1 MKITSIL
8 PRSKQY
14 PTGQNPRIK
23 AFYGELRRRL
33 RRSYRAAAE
42 YANNLNPQISQVN
55 VDLVDDGES
64 FKVVNRAVYQ
74 YQLDPLLM
82 SQINSYIEALLNEI
96 IYGNAQGEWSAG
108 WWANSYSSGAYQRA
122 AEQVITQTQL
132 LAADAGVTQ
141 ELPSLQ
147 YLRAEAVVMEPGFQ
161 RRLGSVYARLFE
173 DMKGFTDVD
182 KRNMAGIITR
192 GMAAGQS
199 PRVIASGIQD
209 KWNEID
215 GRDGELSNWRCLR
228 IASTEINNAFRQG
241 SFDETDAINQE
252 VFGDSEYEM
261 RIMHMSALL
270 PTTRR
275 DHAARHGTI
284 CTPAQQKEWFATKA
298 TGGAINCHC
307 SQVDILVNKKTG
319 KPMNTKLRD
328 TLLAQKKGW
337 TPEKV

>member
-1 MKITSIL
+1 MNIKSIL

-33 RRSYRAAAE
+33 RRSYKAASE
-42 YANNLNPQISQVN
+42 YASNLKPQIVQLN
-55 VDLVDDGES
+55 ATG
-64 FKVVNRAVYQ
+64 YQ
-74 YQLDPLLM
+74 YQIDPLLM
-82 SQINSYIEALLNEI
+82 SQVNSYIEALLNEI

-199 PRVIASGIQD
+199 PRVIAREMEKKGLEQD
-209 KWNEID
+209 
-215 GRDGELSNWRCLR
+215 WRCLR
-228 IASTEINNAFRQG
+228 IASTEVNQAYRDG
-241 SFDETDAINQE
+241 SWSETDAVNDE
-252 VFGDSEYEM
+252 VFGDSDYM
-261 RIMHMSALL
+261 LKVMHLSALL
-270 PTTRR
+270 ATTRR

-284 CTPAQQKEWFATKA
+284 CTPAEEREWFATKA
-298 TGGAINCHC
+298 TGGQISCHC
-307 SQVDILVNKKTG
+307 TTVDILVNRKTG

-328 TLLAQKKGW
+328 ILLKQKSEW

>member
-1 MKITSIL
+1 MNIRSIL

-33 RRSYRAAAE
+33 RKSYKAAAD
-42 YANNLNPQISQVN
+42 YARNLKPQIVQLN
-55 VDLVDDGES
+55 ATG
-64 FKVVNRAVYQ
+64 YQ

-82 SQINSYIEALLNEI
+82 SQINSYIESLLNEI

-108 WWANSYSSGAYQRA
+108 WWANAYASGAYQQA
-122 AEQVITQTQL
+122 AEQVATQAQL

-199 PRVIASGIQD
+199 PRVIAREMEKKGLEQD
-209 KWNEID
+209 
-215 GRDGELSNWRCLR
+215 WRCLR
-228 IASTEINNAFRQG
+228 IASTEVNQAYRQG
-241 SFDETDAINQE
+241 SWDETDAVNDE
-252 VFGDSEYEM
+252 VFGDSDYM
-261 RIMHMSALL
+261 MKVMHISALL

-284 CTPAQQKEWFATKA
+284 CTPAEEREWFATKA
-298 TGGAINCHC
+298 TGGQIQCHC
-307 SQVDILVNKKTG
+307 STVDILVNRKTG
-319 KPMNTKLRD
+319 NPMNTKLRD
-328 TLLAQKKGW
+328 ILLKQKSEW

>member
-1 MKITSIL
+1 MNIKSIL

-33 RRSYRAAAE
+33 RRSYKAAAE
-42 YANNLNPQISQVN
+42 YAGNLKPYISQGN
-55 VDLVDDGES
+55 VYLPTANWES
-64 FKVVNRAVYQ
+64 FHAVNRTAYE

-108 WWANSYSSGAYQRA
+108 WWANAYASGAYQQA
-122 AEQVITQTQL
+122 AEQVVTQTQL
-132 LAADAGVTQ
+132 LATDAGVTQ

-199 PRVIASGIQD
+199 PRVIAREMEKKGLEQD
-209 KWNEID
+209 
-215 GRDGELSNWRCLR
+215 WRCLR
-228 IASTEINNAFRQG
+228 IASTEVNNAFRQG
-241 SFDETDAINQE
+241 SLDETDAINQE

-261 RIMHMSALL
+261 RIMHLSALL
-270 PTTRR
+270 PTTRP

-298 TGGAINCHC
+298 TGGAINCKC

-319 KPMNTKLRD
+319 KPLSTKLYNVVQEQRKEFAG
-328 TLLAQKKGW
+328 LSK
-337 TPEKV
+337 

>member
-33 RRSYRAAAE
+33 RRSYKAAAE
-42 YANNLNPQISQVN
+42 YARNLKPQIVQLN
-55 VDLVDDGES
+55 ATG
-64 FKVVNRAVYQ
+64 YQ

-199 PRVIASGIQD
+199 PRVIAREMEKKGLEQD
-209 KWNEID
+209 
-215 GRDGELSNWRCLR
+215 WRCLR
-228 IASTEINNAFRQG
+228 IASTEVNQAYRQG
-241 SFDETDAINQE
+241 SWDETDAVNDE
-252 VFGDSEYEM
+252 VFGDSDYM
-261 RIMHMSALL
+261 MKVMHLSALL
-270 PTTRR
+270 ATTRR
-275 DHAARHGTI
+275 DHAERHGTI
-284 CTPAQQKEWFATKA
+284 CTPAEEREWFATKA
-298 TGGAINCHC
+298 SGGQINCKC
-307 SQVDILVNKKTG
+307 STVDILVNKRTG

-328 TLLAQKKGW
+328 TLLAQKKEW
-337 TPEKV
+337 IPEKV

>member
-1 MKITSIL
+1 MNIKSIL

-33 RRSYRAAAE
+33 RRSYKAAAE
-42 YANNLNPQISQVN
+42 YAGSLKPYVSQGN
-55 VDLVDDGES
+55 VYLPTANRES
-64 FKVVNRAVYQ
+64 FRAVNRTVYE

-96 IYGNAQGEWSAG
+96 IYGDAQGEWSAG
-108 WWANSYSSGAYQRA
+108 WWANAYASGAYQQA
-122 AEQVITQTQL
+122 AEQVVTQTQL

-147 YLRAEAVVMEPGFQ
+147 HLRAEAVVMEPGFQ

-199 PRVIASGIQD
+199 PKVIAREMEKKGLEQD
-209 KWNEID
+209 
-215 GRDGELSNWRCLR
+215 WRCLR

-261 RIMHMSALL
+261 RIMHLSALL
-270 PTTRR
+270 PTTRP

-328 TLLAQKKGW
+328 ILLKQKSEWTL
-337 TPEKV
+337 EKV

>member
-1 MKITSIL
+1 MRK
-8 PRSKQY
+8 
-14 PTGQNPRIK
+14 
-23 AFYGELRRRL
+23 
-33 RRSYRAAAE
+33 SYKAAAE
-42 YANNLNPQISQVN
+42 YAGNPKPQIVQLN
-55 VDLVDDGES
+55 ATG
-64 FKVVNRAVYQ
+64 YQ

-199 PRVIASGIQD
+199 PRVIAREMEKKGLEQD
-209 KWNEID
+209 
-215 GRDGELSNWRCLR
+215 WRCLR
-228 IASTEINNAFRQG
+228 IASTEVNQAYRQG
-241 SFDETDAINQE
+241 SWDETDAVNDE
-252 VFGDSEYEM
+252 VFGDSDYM
-261 RIMHMSALL
+261 MKVMHLSALL
-270 PTTRR
+270 ATTRR

-284 CTPAQQKEWFATKA
+284 CTPAEEREWFATKA
-298 TGGAINCHC
+298 TGGQIQCHC
-307 SQVDILVNKKTG
+307 TTVDILVNRKTG

-328 TLLAQKKGW
+328 ILLKQKSEW

>member
-1 MKITSIL
+1 MNIKSIL

-33 RRSYRAAAE
+33 RRSYKAAAE
-42 YANNLNPQISQVN
+42 YADNLKPQISHVN
-55 VDLVDDGES
+55 VDLVEDGES
-64 FKVVNRAVYQ
+64 FKVVNRTAYE

-108 WWANSYSSGAYQRA
+108 WWANAYASGAYQQA
-122 AEQVITQTQL
+122 AEQVVTQTQL

-147 YLRAEAVVMEPGFQ
+147 YLRAEAVVMEPGFR

-199 PRVIASGIQD
+199 PRVIAREMEKKGLEQD
-209 KWNEID
+209 
-215 GRDGELSNWRCLR
+215 WRCLR
-228 IASTEINNAFRQG
+228 IASTEVNQAYRQG
-241 SFDETDAINQE
+241 SWDETDAVNDE
-252 VFGDSEYEM
+252 VFGDSDYM
-261 RIMHMSALL
+261 MKVMHISALM

-284 CTPAQQKEWFATKA
+284 CTPAEEREWFATKA
-298 TGGAINCHC
+298 TGGAINCKC

-319 KPMNTKLRD
+319 KPLSTRLYNVVQEQR
-328 TLLAQKKGW
+328 KGFAGLS
-337 TPEKV
+337 K

>member
-1 MKITSIL
+1 MNIKSIL

-33 RRSYRAAAE
+33 RRSYKAAAE
-42 YANNLNPQISQVN
+42 YAATIKPNLT
-55 VDLVDDGES
+55 
-64 FKVVNRAVYQ
+64 VNRTVYE

-108 WWANSYSSGAYQRA
+108 WWANAYASGAYQQA
-122 AEQVITQTQL
+122 AEQVAAQTQL

-161 RRLGSVYARLFE
+161 RRIGSVYARLFE

-199 PRVIASGIQD
+199 PRAIAREMEKKGLEQD
-209 KWNEID
+209 
-215 GRDGELSNWRCLR
+215 WRCLR
-228 IASTEINNAFRQG
+228 IASTEVNQAYRQG
-241 SFDETDAINQE
+241 SWDETDAVNDE
-252 VFGDSEYEM
+252 VFGDSDYM
-261 RIMHMSALL
+261 MKVIHLSALL

-284 CTPAQQKEWFATKA
+284 CTPTEEREWFATKA
-298 TGGAINCHC
+298 SGGQINCKC
-307 SQVDILVNKKTG
+307 STIDILVNRKTG

-328 TLLAQKKGW
+328 ILLEQKKSW

>member
-8 PRSKQY
+8 PRSKEY

-33 RRSYRAAAE
+33 RRSYKTAAE
-42 YANNLNPQISQVN
+42 YAGNLKPQIVQLN
-55 VDLVDDGES
+55 ATG
-64 FKVVNRAVYQ
+64 YQ

-108 WWANSYSSGAYQRA
+108 WWANAYASGAYQQA
-122 AEQVITQTQL
+122 AEQVAAQTQL

-161 RRLGSVYARLFE
+161 RRLSGVYARLFE

-199 PRVIASGIQD
+199 PRVIAREMEKKGLEQD
-209 KWNEID
+209 
-215 GRDGELSNWRCLR
+215 WRCLR
-228 IASTEINNAFRQG
+228 IASTEVNNAFRQG

-261 RIMHMSALL
+261 RIMHISALL
-270 PTTRR
+270 PTTRP

-284 CTPAQQKEWFATKA
+284 CTTAQQKEWFATKA
-298 TGGAINCHC
+298 TGSSVNCHC
-307 SQVDILVNKKTG
+307 SQADILVNKKTG

-328 TLLAQKKGW
+328 TLLAQKKEW

>member
-33 RRSYRAAAE
+33 RRSYKAAAE
-42 YANNLNPQISQVN
+42 YASNLKPQIVQLN
-55 VDLVDDGES
+55 ATG
-64 FKVVNRAVYQ
+64 YQ

-199 PRVIASGIQD
+199 PRVIAREMEKKGLEQD
-209 KWNEID
+209 
-215 GRDGELSNWRCLR
+215 WRCLR
-228 IASTEINNAFRQG
+228 IASTEVNQAYRDG
-241 SFDETDAINQE
+241 SWSETDAVNDE
-252 VFGDSEYEM
+252 VFGDSDYM
-261 RIMHMSALL
+261 LKVMHLSALL
-270 PTTRR
+270 ATTRR

-284 CTPAQQKEWFATKA
+284 CTPAEEREWFATKA
-298 TGGAINCHC
+298 TGGQINCKC
-307 SQVDILVNKKTG
+307 STVDILVNRKTG
-319 KPMNTKLRD
+319 RPMNTKLRD
-328 TLLAQKKGW
+328 ILLAQKKDW

>member
-1 MKITSIL
+1 MNIKSIL

-33 RRSYRAAAE
+33 RKSYKAVAE
-42 YANNLNPQISQVN
+42 YARNLKPQIVQLN
-55 VDLVDDGES
+55 ATG
-64 FKVVNRAVYQ
+64 YQ
-74 YQLDPLLM
+74 YQIDPLLM

-108 WWANSYSSGAYQRA
+108 WWANAYASGAYQQA
-122 AEQVITQTQL
+122 AEQVAAQAQL

-199 PRVIASGIQD
+199 PRVIAREMEKKGLEQD
-209 KWNEID
+209 
-215 GRDGELSNWRCLR
+215 WRCLR
-228 IASTEINNAFRQG
+228 IASTEVNQAYRQG
-241 SFDETDAINQE
+241 SWDETDAVNDE
-252 VFGDSEYEM
+252 VFGDSDYVM
-261 RIMHMSALL
+261 KVMHMSALL

-284 CTPAQQKEWFATKA
+284 CTPAEEREWFATKA

-307 SQVDILVNKKTG
+307 SQVDIIVNKKTG

-328 TLLAQKKGW
+328 TLLAQKKEW

>member
-1 MKITSIL
+1 MNIKSIL

-33 RRSYRAAAE
+33 RRSYKAAAE
-42 YANNLNPQISQVN
+42 YARNLKPQISQVN
-55 VDLVDDGES
+55 VDLVGDGDS
-64 FKVVNRAVYQ
+64 FKVVNRTVYE

-96 IYGNAQGEWSAG
+96 IYGSAQGEWSAG
-108 WWANSYSSGAYQRA
+108 WWANAYASGAYQQA
-122 AEQVITQTQL
+122 AEQVVTQTQL

-147 YLRAEAVVMEPGFQ
+147 YLRAETVVMEPGFQ

-199 PRVIASGIQD
+199 PRVIAQEMEKKGLEQD
-209 KWNEID
+209 
-215 GRDGELSNWRCLR
+215 WRCLR
-228 IASTEINNAFRQG
+228 IASTEVNQAYRQG
-241 SFDETDAINQE
+241 SWDETDAVNDE
-252 VFGDSEYEM
+252 VFGDSDYM
-261 RIMHMSALL
+261 MKVMHLSALL

-284 CTPAQQKEWFATKA
+284 CTPAEEREWFATKA
-298 TGGAINCHC
+298 TGGQINCHC

-319 KPMNTKLRD
+319 KPMNTKMRD
-328 TLLAQKKGW
+328 ILLEQKKNW

>member
-1 MKITSIL
+1 MNIKSIM

-33 RRSYRAAAE
+33 RKSYKAAAE
-42 YANNLNPQISQVN
+42 YARNLNPQIVQLN
-55 VDLVDDGES
+55 ATG
-64 FKVVNRAVYQ
+64 YQ

-96 IYGNAQGEWSAG
+96 IYGNARGEWSAG
-108 WWANSYSSGAYQRA
+108 WWANAYASGAYQQA
-122 AEQVITQTQL
+122 AEQVVTQTQL

-199 PRVIASGIQD
+199 PRVIAREMEKKGLEQD
-209 KWNEID
+209 
-215 GRDGELSNWRCLR
+215 WRCLR
-228 IASTEINNAFRQG
+228 IASTEVNQAYRQG
-241 SFDETDAINQE
+241 SWDETDAVNDE
-252 VFGDSEYEM
+252 VFGDSDYM
-261 RIMHMSALL
+261 LKVMHISALL

-284 CTPAQQKEWFATKA
+284 CTPAEEREWFTTKA

-328 TLLAQKKGW
+328 ILLEQKKSL

>member
-1 MKITSIL
+1 MNIKSIL

-33 RRSYRAAAE
+33 RRSYKAAAE
-42 YANNLNPQISQVN
+42 YARNLKPQIVQLN
-55 VDLVDDGES
+55 ATG
-64 FKVVNRAVYQ
+64 YQ

-108 WWANSYSSGAYQRA
+108 WWANAYASGAYQQA
-122 AEQVITQTQL
+122 AEQVAAQTQL

-161 RRLGSVYARLFE
+161 RRLGGVYARLFE

-199 PRVIASGIQD
+199 PRTIAREMEKKGLEQD
-209 KWNEID
+209 
-215 GRDGELSNWRCLR
+215 WRCLR
-228 IASTEINNAFRQG
+228 IASTEVNQAYRDG
-241 SFDETDAINQE
+241 SWSETDAVNEE
-252 VFGDSEYEM
+252 VFGDSDYM
-261 RIMHMSALL
+261 MKVMHLSALL

-284 CTPAQQKEWFATKA
+284 CTPAEEREWFATKA
-298 TGGAINCHC
+298 SGGQINCKC
-307 SQVDILVNKKTG
+307 STVDILVNRKTG

-328 TLLAQKKGW
+328 ILLEQKKNW

>member
-14 PTGQNPRIK
+14 PTGQNHRIK

-33 RRSYRAAAE
+33 RRSYKAAAE
-42 YANNLNPQISQVN
+42 YARNLKPQISQVN
-55 VDLVDDGES
+55 VDLVGDGDS
-64 FKVVNRAVYQ
+64 LKVVNRTVYE

-108 WWANSYSSGAYQRA
+108 WWANAYASGAYQQA
-122 AEQVITQTQL
+122 AEQVVTQTQL

-173 DMKGFTDVD
+173 DMKGFTDAD

-199 PRVIASGIQD
+199 PRVIAREMEKKGLEQD
-209 KWNEID
+209 
-215 GRDGELSNWRCLR
+215 WRCLR
-228 IASTEINNAFRQG
+228 IASTEVNNAFR
-241 SFDETDAINQE
+241 SASMDETDSINQE
-252 VFGDSEYEM
+252 VFGDSDYEL
-261 RIMHMSALL
+261 RLIHISALL
-270 PTTRR
+270 PTTRP
-275 DHAARHGTI
+275 DHGARHGTI
-284 CTPAQQKEWFATKA
+284 CTPQEQRYWFANVA
-298 TGGAINCHC
+298 TGSSINCKC
-307 SQVDILVNKKTG
+307 SSAEILVNKKTG
-319 KPMNTKLRD
+319 RPMNKLLAD
-328 TLLAQKKGW
+328 TLKKQKSEW
-337 TPEKV
+337 FPSI

>member
-8 PRSKQY
+8 PRSKRY

-33 RRSYRAAAE
+33 RRSYKAAAE
-42 YANNLNPQISQVN
+42 YANNLKPQIVQ
-55 VDLVDDGES
+55 L
-64 FKVVNRAVYQ
+64 NRTGYQ

-132 LAADAGVTQ
+132 LASDAGVTQ

-199 PRVIASGIQD
+199 PRVIAREMEKKGLEQD
-209 KWNEID
+209 
-215 GRDGELSNWRCLR
+215 WRCLR
-228 IASTEINNAFRQG
+228 IASTEVNQAYRQG
-241 SFDETDAINQE
+241 SWDETDAVNDE
-252 VFGDSEYEM
+252 VFGDSDYM
-261 RIMHMSALL
+261 MKVMHLSALL
-270 PTTRR
+270 ATTRR

-284 CTPAQQKEWFATKA
+284 CTPAEEREWFATKA
-298 TGGAINCHC
+298 TGGQIQCHC
-307 SQVDILVNKKTG
+307 TTVDILVNKKTG

-328 TLLAQKKGW
+328 TLLAQKKEW
-337 TPEKV
+337 APEKV

>member
-1 MKITSIL
+1 MNIKSIL

-42 YANNLNPQISQVN
+42 YARNLKPQISQVN
-55 VDLVDDGES
+55 VDLVEHGDS
-64 FKVVNRAVYQ
+64 FKVVNRTVYQ

-192 GMAAGQS
+192 GMAAGS
-199 PRVIASGIQD
+199 RRESLRVRWRRKG
-209 KWNEID
+209 
-215 GRDGELSNWRCLR
+215 LSRIGGVCGLLR
-228 IASTEINNAFRQG
+228 
-241 SFDETDAINQE
+241 
-252 VFGDSEYEM
+252 
-261 RIMHMSALL
+261 
-270 PTTRR
+270 RR
-275 DHAARHGTI
+275 
-284 CTPAQQKEWFATKA
+284 
-298 TGGAINCHC
+298 
-307 SQVDILVNKKTG
+307 
-319 KPMNTKLRD
+319 
-328 TLLAQKKGW
+328 
-337 TPEKV
+337 

>member
-1 MKITSIL
+1 MNIRSIL

-33 RRSYRAAAE
+33 RRSYKAAAE
-42 YANNLNPQISQVN
+42 YARELKPKIVQLNAT
-55 VDLVDDGES
+55 G
-64 FKVVNRAVYQ
+64 YQ

-108 WWANSYSSGAYQRA
+108 WWANAYASGAYQQA

-132 LAADAGVTQ
+132 LAADAGVAQ

-161 RRLGSVYARLFE
+161 RRLGSVYARLYE

-199 PRVIASGIQD
+199 PRVIAREMEKKGLEQD
-209 KWNEID
+209 
-215 GRDGELSNWRCLR
+215 WRCLR
-228 IASTEINNAFRQG
+228 IASTEVNQAYRQG
-241 SFDETDAINQE
+241 SWDETDAVNDE
-252 VFGDSEYEM
+252 VFGDSDY
-261 RIMHMSALL
+261 IMKVMHLSALL

-284 CTPAQQKEWFATKA
+284 CTPAEEREWFATKA
-298 TGGAINCHC
+298 TGGQISCHC
-307 SQVDILVNKKTG
+307 TTLDILVNKKTG

-328 TLLAQKKGW
+328 TLLAQKKEW

>member
-1 MKITSIL
+1 MNIKSIL

-33 RRSYRAAAE
+33 RRSYKAAAE
-42 YANNLNPQISQVN
+42 YAGNLKPQISQVN
-55 VDLVDDGES
+55 VDLVEDGDS
-64 FKVVNRAVYQ
+64 FKVVNRTGYQ

-173 DMKGFTDVD
+173 DMKGFTADD

-199 PRVIASGIQD
+199 PRVIAREMEKKGLEQD
-209 KWNEID
+209 
-215 GRDGELSNWRCLR
+215 WRCLR
-228 IASTEINNAFRQG
+228 IASTEVNQAYRQG
-241 SFDETDAINQE
+241 SWDETDAVNDE
-252 VFGDSEYEM
+252 VFGDSDYVM
-261 RIMHMSALL
+261 KVMHMSALL
-270 PTTRR
+270 ATTRR

-284 CTPAQQKEWFATKA
+284 CTPAEEREWFATKA
-298 TGGAINCHC
+298 SGGQINCKC
-307 SQVDILVNKKTG
+307 STIDILVNRKTG

-328 TLLAQKKGW
+328 ILLAQKKDW

>member
-23 AFYGELRRRL
+23 AFYSELRRRL
-33 RRSYRAAAE
+33 RKSYKAAAE
-42 YANNLNPQISQVN
+42 YARNLKPQIVQLN
-55 VDLVDDGES
+55 ATG
-64 FKVVNRAVYQ
+64 YQ

-161 RRLGSVYARLFE
+161 RRLGSVYARRFE

-199 PRVIASGIQD
+199 PRVIAREMEKKGLEQD
-209 KWNEID
+209 
-215 GRDGELSNWRCLR
+215 WRCLR
-228 IASTEINNAFRQG
+228 IASTEVNQAYRQG
-241 SFDETDAINQE
+241 SWDETDAVNDE
-252 VFGDSEYEM
+252 VFGDSDYM
-261 RIMHMSALL
+261 LKVMHMSALL
-270 PTTRR
+270 ATTRR

-284 CTPAQQKEWFATKA
+284 CTPAEEREWFATKA
-298 TGGAINCHC
+298 TGGQIQCHC
-307 SQVDILVNKKTG
+307 TTVDILVNRKTG
-319 KPMNTKLRD
+319 KPMNTKLHD
-328 TLLAQKKGW
+328 ILLAQKKDW

>member
-33 RRSYRAAAE
+33 RKSYKAAAE
-42 YANNLNPQISQVN
+42 YARNLKPQIVQLN
-55 VDLVDDGES
+55 ATG
-64 FKVVNRAVYQ
+64 YQ

-161 RRLGSVYARLFE
+161 RRLSGVYARLFE

-192 GMAAGQS
+192 GVAAGQS
-199 PRVIASGIQD
+199 PRVIAREMEKKGLEQD
-209 KWNEID
+209 
-215 GRDGELSNWRCLR
+215 WRCLR
-228 IASTEINNAFRQG
+228 IASTEVNQAYRQG
-241 SFDETDAINQE
+241 SWDETDAVNDE
-252 VFGDSEYEM
+252 VFGDSDYM
-261 RIMHMSALL
+261 MKVMHLSALL
-270 PTTRR
+270 ATTRR

-284 CTPAQQKEWFATKA
+284 CTPAEEREWFATKA

-328 TLLAQKKGW
+328 ILLKQKSEW
-337 TPEKV
+337 TTEKV

>member
-1 MKITSIL
+1 MNIKSIL

-33 RRSYRAAAE
+33 RRSYKAAAE
-42 YANNLNPQISQVN
+42 YARNLKPQIVQLN
-55 VDLVDDGES
+55 ATG
-64 FKVVNRAVYQ
+64 YQ

-96 IYGNAQGEWSAG
+96 IYGNAQGEWSTG

-161 RRLGSVYARLFE
+161 RRLSGVYARLFE

-199 PRVIASGIQD
+199 PRVIAREMEKKGLEQD
-209 KWNEID
+209 
-215 GRDGELSNWRCLR
+215 WRCLR
-228 IASTEINNAFRQG
+228 IASTEVNQAYRQG
-241 SFDETDAINQE
+241 SWDETDAVNDE
-252 VFGDSEYEM
+252 VFGDSDYM
-261 RIMHMSALL
+261 MKVMHLSALL

-284 CTPAQQKEWFATKA
+284 CTPAEEREWFATKA
-298 TGGAINCHC
+298 TGGQIQCHC
-307 SQVDILVNKKTG
+307 TTVDILVNRKTG

-328 TLLAQKKGW
+328 ILLKQKSEW

>member
-33 RRSYRAAAE
+33 RRSYKAAAE
-42 YANNLNPQISQVN
+42 YANNLKPQISQVN
-55 VDLVDDGES
+55 VDLVEEGGS
-64 FKVVNRAVYQ
+64 FKVVNRTVYE

-108 WWANSYSSGAYQRA
+108 WWANAYASGAYQQA

-161 RRLGSVYARLFE
+161 RRLGSVYARLYE

-199 PRVIASGIQD
+199 PRVIAREMERKGLEQD
-209 KWNEID
+209 
-215 GRDGELSNWRCLR
+215 WRCLR
-228 IASTEINNAFRQG
+228 IASTEVNQAYRQG
-241 SFDETDAINQE
+241 SWDETDAVNDE
-252 VFGDSEYEM
+252 AFGDSDYMM
-261 RIMHMSALL
+261 RVMHLSALL
-270 PTTRR
+270 ATTRR

-284 CTPAQQKEWFATKA
+284 CTPAEEREWFATKA
-298 TGGAINCHC
+298 TGGQIQCHC
-307 SQVDILVNKKTG
+307 TTVDILVNRKTG

-328 TLLAQKKGW
+328 ILLKQKSEW
-337 TPEKV
+337 TGQ

>member
-1 MKITSIL
+1 M

-33 RRSYRAAAE
+33 RRSYKAAAD
-42 YANNLNPQISQVN
+42 YARELKPQIVQLN
-55 VDLVDDGES
+55 ATG
-64 FKVVNRAVYQ
+64 YQ

-96 IYGNAQGEWSAG
+96 IYSNAQGEWSAG
-108 WWANSYSSGAYQRA
+108 WWANAYASGAYQQA
-122 AEQVITQTQL
+122 AEQVVTQTQL

-199 PRVIASGIQD
+199 PRVIAREMEKKGLEQD
-209 KWNEID
+209 
-215 GRDGELSNWRCLR
+215 WRCLR
-228 IASTEINNAFRQG
+228 IASTEVNQAYRQG
-241 SFDETDAINQE
+241 SWDETDAVNDE
-252 VFGDSEYEM
+252 VFGDSDYM
-261 RIMHMSALL
+261 MKVMHLSALL

-284 CTPAQQKEWFATKA
+284 CTPAEEREWFATKA
-298 TGGAINCHC
+298 TGGQIQCHC
-307 SQVDILVNKKTG
+307 TTVDILVNKKTG

-328 TLLAQKKGW
+328 TLLSQKKEW

>member
-33 RRSYRAAAE
+33 RRSYKAAAE
-42 YANNLNPQISQVN
+42 YANNLKPQISQVN
-55 VDLVDDGES
+55 VDLVEDGNS
-64 FKVVNRAVYQ
+64 FKVVNRTVYQ

-108 WWANSYSSGAYQRA
+108 WWANAYASGAYQQA
-122 AEQVITQTQL
+122 AEQAITQTQL

-199 PRVIASGIQD
+199 PRVIAREMEKKGLEQD
-209 KWNEID
+209 
-215 GRDGELSNWRCLR
+215 WRCLR
-228 IASTEINNAFRQG
+228 IASTEVNQAYRQG
-241 SFDETDAINQE
+241 SWDETDAVNDE
-252 VFGDSEYEM
+252 VFGDSDYVM
-261 RIMHMSALL
+261 KVMHMSALL
-270 PTTRR
+270 ATTRR

-284 CTPAQQKEWFATKA
+284 CTPAEEKEWFATKA

-328 TLLAQKKGW
+328 FLLEQKKEW

>member
-33 RRSYRAAAE
+33 RRSYKAAAE
-42 YANNLNPQISQVN
+42 YARNLKPQIVQLN
-55 VDLVDDGES
+55 ATG
-64 FKVVNRAVYQ
+64 YQ

-161 RRLGSVYARLFE
+161 RRLSGVYARLYE

-182 KRNMAGIITR
+182 RRNMAGIITR

-199 PRVIASGIQD
+199 PRVIAREMEKKGLEQD
-209 KWNEID
+209 
-215 GRDGELSNWRCLR
+215 WRCLR
-228 IASTEINNAFRQG
+228 IASTEVNQAYRDG
-241 SFDETDAINQE
+241 SWSETDAVNDE
-252 VFGDSEYEM
+252 VFGDSDYM
-261 RIMHMSALL
+261 LKVMHMSALL
-270 PTTRR
+270 ATTRR

-284 CTPAQQKEWFATKA
+284 CTPAEEREWFATKA
-298 TGGAINCHC
+298 TGGQIQCHC
-307 SQVDILVNKKTG
+307 TTVDILVNRKTG
-319 KPMNTKLRD
+319 RPMNTKLRD
-328 TLLAQKKGW
+328 TLLAQKKEW

>member
-33 RRSYRAAAE
+33 RRSYKVAAE
-42 YANNLNPQISQVN
+42 YARNLKPQIVQLN
-55 VDLVDDGES
+55 ATG
-64 FKVVNRAVYQ
+64 YQ

-108 WWANSYSSGAYQRA
+108 WWANAYASGAYQQA
-122 AEQVITQTQL
+122 AEQVVTQTQL

-161 RRLGSVYARLFE
+161 RRLGSAYARLFE

-182 KRNMAGIITR
+182 KRNMASIITR

-199 PRVIASGIQD
+199 PRVTAREMEKKGLEQ
-209 KWNEID
+209 
-215 GRDGELSNWRCLR
+215 GWRCLR
-228 IASTEINNAFRQG
+228 IASTEVNQAYRQG
-241 SFDETDAINQE
+241 SWDETDAVNDE
-252 VFGDSEYEM
+252 VFGDSDYIM
-261 RIMHMSALL
+261 RVMHMSALL
-270 PTTRR
+270 ATTRR

-284 CTPAQQKEWFATKA
+284 CTPAEEREWFATKA

-328 TLLAQKKGW
+328 TLLAQKKEW

>member
-1 MKITSIL
+1 MNIKSIL

-14 PTGQNPRIK
+14 PAGQNPRIK

-33 RRSYRAAAE
+33 RKSYKAAAE
-42 YANNLNPQISQVN
+42 YARNLKPQIVQLN
-55 VDLVDDGES
+55 ATG
-64 FKVVNRAVYQ
+64 YQ
-74 YQLDPLLM
+74 YQLDPLMM

-108 WWANSYSSGAYQRA
+108 WWANAYASGAYQQA
-122 AEQVITQTQL
+122 AEQVAAQTQL

-199 PRVIASGIQD
+199 PRVIAREMEKKGLEQD
-209 KWNEID
+209 
-215 GRDGELSNWRCLR
+215 WRCLR
-228 IASTEINNAFRQG
+228 IASTEVNQAYRDG
-241 SFDETDAINQE
+241 SWSETDAVNDE
-252 VFGDSEYEM
+252 VFGDSDYM
-261 RIMHMSALL
+261 LKVMHMSALL

-275 DHAARHGTI
+275 DHAERHGTI
-284 CTPAQQKEWFATKA
+284 CTPAEEREWFATKA
-298 TGGAINCHC
+298 SGGQINCHC
-307 SQVDILVNKKTG
+307 SEVNILVNRKTG

-328 TLLAQKKGW
+328 ILLKQKSEW

>member
-8 PRSKQY
+8 PRSKEY

-23 AFYGELRRRL
+23 AFYSELRRRL
-33 RRSYRAAAE
+33 RKSYKAAAD
-42 YANNLNPQISQVN
+42 YARNLKPQIVQLN
-55 VDLVDDGES
+55 AIG
-64 FKVVNRAVYQ
+64 YQ

-108 WWANSYSSGAYQRA
+108 WWANAYASGAYQQA
-122 AEQVITQTQL
+122 AEQVVTQTQL

-147 YLRAEAVVMEPGFQ
+147 YLRAEAVVMDAGFQ
-161 RRLGSVYARLFE
+161 RRLGSVYARMFE

-182 KRNMAGIITR
+182 KRNIAGIITR

-199 PRVIASGIQD
+199 PRVIAREMEKKGLEQD
-209 KWNEID
+209 
-215 GRDGELSNWRCLR
+215 WRCLR
-228 IASTEINNAFRQG
+228 IASTEVNQAYRQG
-241 SFDETDAINQE
+241 AWDETDAVNDE
-252 VFGDSEYEM
+252 VFGDSDYLM
-261 RIMHMSALL
+261 KVMHLSALL
-270 PTTRR
+270 ATTRR

-328 TLLAQKKGW
+328 TLLAQKKEW

>member
-1 MKITSIL
+1 MNIKSIL

-14 PTGQNPRIK
+14 PTGQNQRIK

-33 RRSYRAAAE
+33 RRSYKAAAE
-42 YANNLNPQISQVN
+42 YARELKPQIVQLN
-55 VDLVDDGES
+55 ATG
-64 FKVVNRAVYQ
+64 YQ

-108 WWANSYSSGAYQRA
+108 WWANAYASGAYQQA
-122 AEQVITQTQL
+122 AEQVATQTQL

-173 DMKGFTDVD
+173 DMKGFTADD

-199 PRVIASGIQD
+199 PRVIAREMEKKGLEQD
-209 KWNEID
+209 
-215 GRDGELSNWRCLR
+215 WRCLR
-228 IASTEINNAFRQG
+228 IASTEVNQAYRDG
-241 SFDETDAINQE
+241 SWSETDAVNDE
-252 VFGDSEYEM
+252 VFGDSDYM
-261 RIMHMSALL
+261 LKVMHLSALL
-270 PTTRR
+270 PTTRI

-284 CTPAQQKEWFATKA
+284 CTPADEREWFATKA
-298 TGGAINCHC
+298 SGGQINCKC
-307 SQVDILVNKKTG
+307 STVDILVNRKTG

-328 TLLAQKKGW
+328 ILLAQKKEW

>member
-1 MKITSIL
+1 MNIKSIL
-8 PRSKQY
+8 PLSKQY

-33 RRSYRAAAE
+33 RRSYKEAAE
-42 YANNLNPQISQVN
+42 YAGSLKPYVSQGN
-55 VDLVDDGES
+55 VYLPTANRES
-64 FKVVNRAVYQ
+64 FRAVNRTVYE

-82 SQINSYIEALLNEI
+82 SQINSYIDALLNEI

-108 WWANSYSSGAYQRA
+108 WWANAYASGAYQQA

-147 YLRAEAVVMEPGFQ
+147 YLRAEVVVMESGFQ

-199 PRVIASGIQD
+199 PRVIAREMEKKGLEQD
-209 KWNEID
+209 
-215 GRDGELSNWRCLR
+215 WRCLR
-228 IASTEINNAFRQG
+228 IASTEVNQAYRQG
-241 SFDETDAINQE
+241 SWDETDAVNDE
-252 VFGDSEYEM
+252 VFGGSDYM
-261 RIMHMSALL
+261 MMVMHLSALL

-284 CTPAQQKEWFATKA
+284 CTPAEEREWFATKA
-298 TGGAINCHC
+298 TGGSVNCHC

-328 TLLAQKKGW
+328 ILLKQKSEW

>member
-33 RRSYRAAAE
+33 RSSYKAAAE
-42 YANNLNPQISQVN
+42 YARNLKPQIVQLN
-55 VDLVDDGES
+55 ATG
-64 FKVVNRAVYQ
+64 YQ

-108 WWANSYSSGAYQRA
+108 WWANAYASGAYQQA
-122 AEQVITQTQL
+122 AEQVVTQTQL
-132 LAADAGVTQ
+132 LASDAGVTQ

-199 PRVIASGIQD
+199 PRVIAREMEKKGLEQD
-209 KWNEID
+209 
-215 GRDGELSNWRCLR
+215 WRCLR
-228 IASTEINNAFRQG
+228 IASTEVNQAYRQG
-241 SFDETDAINQE
+241 SWDETDAVNDE
-252 VFGDSEYEM
+252 VFGDSDYM
-261 RIMHMSALL
+261 MKVMHLSALL

-298 TGGAINCHC
+298 TGGAINCKC

-319 KPMNTKLRD
+319 KPLSTKLYNVVQEQRKEFAG
-328 TLLAQKKGW
+328 LSK
-337 TPEKV
+337 

>member
-1 MKITSIL
+1 MNIKSIL

-33 RRSYRAAAE
+33 RKSYKAAAE
-42 YANNLNPQISQVN
+42 YARNLKPQIVQLN
-55 VDLVDDGES
+55 ATG
-64 FKVVNRAVYQ
+64 YQ

-108 WWANSYSSGAYQRA
+108 WWANAYASGAYQQA
-122 AEQVITQTQL
+122 AEQVAAQTQL

-161 RRLGSVYARLFE
+161 RRLGGVYARLFE

-199 PRVIASGIQD
+199 PRVIAREMEKKGLEQD
-209 KWNEID
+209 
-215 GRDGELSNWRCLR
+215 WRCLR
-228 IASTEINNAFRQG
+228 IASTEVNQAYRQG
-241 SFDETDAINQE
+241 SWDETDAVNDE
-252 VFGDSEYEM
+252 VFGDSDYM
-261 RIMHMSALL
+261 MKVMHMSALL

-284 CTPAQQKEWFATKA
+284 CTPAEEREWFATKA
-298 TGGAINCHC
+298 TGGQIQCHC
-307 SQVDILVNKKTG
+307 TTVDILVNRKTG

-328 TLLAQKKGW
+328 ILLAQKKEW
-337 TPEKV
+337 TPERV

>member
-1 MKITSIL
+1 MNIRSIL

-33 RRSYRAAAE
+33 HRSYKAAAE
-42 YANNLNPQISQVN
+42 YARNLKPQIVQLN
-55 VDLVDDGES
+55 AIG
-64 FKVVNRAVYQ
+64 YQ

-108 WWANSYSSGAYQRA
+108 WWANAYASGAYQQA
-122 AEQVITQTQL
+122 AEQVVTQAQL
-132 LAADAGVTQ
+132 LATDAGVTQ

-199 PRVIASGIQD
+199 PRVIAREMEKKGLEQD
-209 KWNEID
+209 
-215 GRDGELSNWRCLR
+215 WRCLR
-228 IASTEINNAFRQG
+228 IASTEVNQAYRQG
-241 SFDETDAINQE
+241 SWDETDAVNDE
-252 VFGDSEYEM
+252 VFGDSDYVM
-261 RIMHMSALL
+261 KVMHLSALL
-270 PTTRR
+270 ATTRR

-284 CTPAQQKEWFATKA
+284 CTPAEEREWFATNA
-298 TGGAINCHC
+298 TGGQINCHC
-307 SQVDILVNKKTG
+307 SQADILVNKKTG

-328 TLLAQKKGW
+328 ILLEQKKSW

>member
-1 MKITSIL
+1 MNVKSIL

-33 RRSYRAAAE
+33 RKSYKAAAE
-42 YANNLNPQISQVN
+42 YARNLKPQIVQLN
-55 VDLVDDGES
+55 ATG
-64 FKVVNRAVYQ
+64 YQ

-173 DMKGFTDVD
+173 DMKGFTGVD

-199 PRVIASGIQD
+199 PRVIAREMEKKGLEQD
-209 KWNEID
+209 
-215 GRDGELSNWRCLR
+215 WRCLR
-228 IASTEINNAFRQG
+228 IASTEVNQAYRQG
-241 SFDETDAINQE
+241 SWDETDAVNDE
-252 VFGDSEYEM
+252 VFGDSDYM
-261 RIMHMSALL
+261 LKVMHMSALL
-270 PTTRR
+270 ATTRR

-284 CTPAQQKEWFATKA
+284 CTPAEEKEWFATRA

-328 TLLAQKKGW
+328 ILLKQKREW

>member
-33 RRSYRAAAE
+33 RRSYKAAAE

-55 VDLVDDGES
+55 VDLVEEGDS
-64 FKVVNRAVYQ
+64 LKVVNRTVHE

-82 SQINSYIEALLNEI
+82 SQINSYIEALLSEI

-108 WWANSYSSGAYQRA
+108 WWANAYASGAYQQA

-147 YLRAEAVVMEPGFQ
+147 YLRAEAVVMEPGFH

-199 PRVIASGIQD
+199 PRVIAREMEKKGLEQD
-209 KWNEID
+209 
-215 GRDGELSNWRCLR
+215 WRCLR
-228 IASTEINNAFRQG
+228 IASTEVNQAYRDG
-241 SFDETDAINQE
+241 SWSETDAVNDE
-252 VFGDSEYEM
+252 VFGDSDYM
-261 RIMHMSALL
+261 LKVMHMSALL
-270 PTTRR
+270 ATTRR

-284 CTPAQQKEWFATKA
+284 CTPAEEREWFATKA
-298 TGGAINCHC
+298 TGGQIQCHC
-307 SQVDILVNKKTG
+307 TTVDILVNRKTG

-328 TLLAQKKGW
+328 ALLAQKKDW

>member
-33 RRSYRAAAE
+33 RRSYKAAAD
-42 YANNLNPQISQVN
+42 YARNLKPQIVQLN
-55 VDLVDDGES
+55 ATG
-64 FKVVNRAVYQ
+64 YQ

-108 WWANSYSSGAYQRA
+108 WWANAYASGAYQQA

-161 RRLGSVYARLFE
+161 RRLGSGYARLFE
-173 DMKGFTDVD
+173 DMKGFTGVD

-192 GMAAGQS
+192 GMAAGRS
-199 PRVIASGIQD
+199 PRSIARAMERRG
-209 KWNEID
+209 
-215 GRDGELSNWRCLR
+215 GEQYWRR
-228 IASTEINNAFRQG
+228 WRFASTAVNVANRAG
-241 SFDETDAINQE
+241 SWDETDAVNDE
-252 VFGDSEYEM
+252 VFGDSDYM
-261 RIMHMSALL
+261 MKVMHLSALL
-270 PTTRR
+270 ATTRR

-284 CTPAQQKEWFATKA
+284 CTPAEEREWFATKA

-307 SQVDILVNKKTG
+307 SQVDILVNKKTS

-328 TLLAQKKGW
+328 ILLKQKSEW